1 MRKGGKLLVGG
12 LQLIHLLL
20 ALLRH
25 AAQIDFR
32 RAATRVDV
40 LSNDSFSCVADSM
53 RMRLLTKLLKL
64 GGAEQL

>member
-1 MRKGGKLLVGG
+1 MLIVLPLPHTYQMRKGRKLLVGG

-32 RAATRVDV
+32 HAAARVDV
-40 LSNDSFSCVADSM
+40 LSNDS
-53 RMRLLTKLLKL
+53 
-64 GGAEQL
+64 

>member
-1 MRKGGKLLVGG
+1 MRKGRKLLVGG

-32 RAATRVDV
+32 RAAARVDV